1 MFRKR
6 GKKVEGT
13 GKKLAKKAPR
23 RSSKGAA
30 KKLRKWTRKLGKK
43 GKGAAKK
50 LRNMFRKRGKKV
62 EGTGKK
68 LAKKAPRR
76 SSKGAAKKLRKWT
89 RKLCKKGFTGQPGNP
104 GIMGQ

>member
-43 GKGAAKK
+43 CKGAAKK

-76 SSKGAAKKLRKWT
+76 SSRNTLLSMLRRMRRALTDLSEEMDNKL
-89 RKLCKKGFTGQPGNP
+89 
-104 GIMGQ
+104 